1 MGSVETFSSENI
13 LGVINARVI
22 SISDREEQR
31 RDESR
36 VLSEIRE
43 YLFQ

>member
-1 MGSVETFSSENI
+1 MGSDEKLFSENI

-22 SISDREEQR
+22 SISDRENQR